1 MAHATSHTT
10 AVAAATPAAIRNR
23 ARVRQRERT
32 SLTAARRTAAV
43 CPDLSLE
50 PLISTWTPSCSA
62 AGVDLR
68 CRSRPAPDQA
78 LCREAGEHHHQAVPP
93 ERLVTL
99 TIALQRL
106 GRPVPGV
113 RAPGHR
119 RGEGGWRQPRPVGL
133 A

>member
-32 SLTAARRTAAV
+32 SLMAARTAVV

-78 LCREAGEHHHQAVPP
+78 LCREADEHHHQAVPP